1 MAFADSSSA
10 DAPVL
15 PAALKVL
22 IAGGFGAGKTTM
34 VGSIS
39 EITPLSTEEVMTEAS
54 LGVDDL
60 SGVENKT
67 TTAHM
72 LITLVQHIMRRR
84 ESAQVRETATQST
97 ATMG

>member
-39 EITPLSTEEVMTEAS
+39 EITPLST
-54 LGVDDL
+54 
-60 SGVENKT
+60 
-67 TTAHM
+67 
-72 LITLVQHIMRRR
+72 
-84 ESAQVRETATQST
+84 
-97 ATMG
+97 